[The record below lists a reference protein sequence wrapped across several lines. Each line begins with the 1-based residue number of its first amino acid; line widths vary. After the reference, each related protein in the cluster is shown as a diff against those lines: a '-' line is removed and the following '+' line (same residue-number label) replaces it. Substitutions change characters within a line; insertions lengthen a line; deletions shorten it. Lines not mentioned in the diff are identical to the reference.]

1 MCIGCKLANGEL
13 PTYTIYE
20 DKELRV
26 ILDLYPYSKGHM
38 LILTKEHYEGL
49 VELPQNL
56 AHKIMD
62 LSKTL
67 TETVNRA
74 FNPDSVIVLQNNG
87 AMNSL
92 KHYHYHVVPHY
103 SDSDINTLYDT
114 KVYADN
120 SQERLTEIQETLLKI
135 SN

>member
-20 DKELRV
+20 DQDLRV
-26 ILDLYPYSKGHM
+26 ILDLYPYSNGHM

-120 SQERLTEIQETLLKI
+120 SQERLTEIQETLLKV

>member
-20 DKELRV
+20 DKDLRV

-120 SQERLTEIQETLLKI
+120 SQERLTEIQETLLKV

>member
-1 MCIGCKLANGEL
+1 
-13 PTYTIYE
+13 
-20 DKELRV
+20 
-26 ILDLYPYSKGHM
+26 M

-67 TETVNRA
+67 TETVNKA

-120 SQERLTEIQETLLKI
+120 SQERLTEIQETLLKV

>member
-20 DKELRV
+20 DKDLRV

-67 TETVNRA
+67 TETVNKA

-114 KVYADN
+114 SVHDQNDEEHLELIK
-120 SQERLTEIQETLLKI
+120 SLLIKELA
-135 SN
+135 